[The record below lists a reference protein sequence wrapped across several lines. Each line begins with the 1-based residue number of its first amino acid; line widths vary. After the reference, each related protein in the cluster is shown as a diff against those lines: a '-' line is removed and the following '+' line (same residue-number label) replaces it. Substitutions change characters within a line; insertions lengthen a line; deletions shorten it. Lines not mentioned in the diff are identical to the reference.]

1 MALIQLQ
8 RQGDDGERNAH
19 RTDEALSAHSLVLK
33 NQMVLKSRN
42 LWEVD
47 FSLYF

>member
-19 RTDEALSAHSLVLK
+19 RTDEAYA
-33 NQMVLKSRN
+33 
-42 LWEVD
+42 
-47 FSLYF
+47 